1 MRKALQLFAIG
12 LAAAGGLGCHQLIP
26 PARPPFSV
34 TAVVTETDAG
44 TITLRHKSGQRI
56 LVAITPGT
64 AVTRSGSAAAAV
76 DIAVG
81 MRVVVVYRLVDGA
94 AVADEVRL
102 FRPPINYP

>member
-1 MRKALQLFAIG
+1 
-12 LAAAGGLGCHQLIP
+12 
-26 PARPPFSV
+26 
-34 TAVVTETDAG
+34 
-44 TITLRHKSGQRI
+44 
-56 LVAITPGT
+56 VA
-64 AVTRSGSAAAAV
+64 